1 MSTPGRQALT
11 ARIRQIRAAM
21 SPPSSAPTA
30 GSVGPVDRI
39 AALEERVA
47 HLEKLVQ
54 GLQDSVYR
62 EAQRQDA
69 RLDDLEA
76 RMQPAALAVALSQNA
91 RDRGL

>member
-1 MSTPGRQALT
+1 M
-11 ARIRQIRAAM
+11 
-21 SPPSSAPTA
+21 
-30 GSVGPVDRI
+30 
-39 AALEERVA
+39 A